1 MSKKF
6 IHLSLDIGGRGGI
19 RTHGTIA
26 GTTVFKTVSI
36 DHSDTLP
43 NCVRWRITE

>member
-1 MSKKF
+1 M
-6 IHLSLDIGGRGGI
+6 LGGRGGI

-26 GTTVFKTVSI
+26 GTMVFKTISI

-43 NCVRWRITE
+43 